1 MVSELYNVIRSIQS
15 VRSIRLRITR
25 ITHTLR
31 TKEDF
36 LGVWLCI

>member
-1 MVSELYNVIRSIQS
+1 MVSESHDVIRS
-15 VRSIRLRITR
+15 VRSIYSVRPRITR

-31 TKEDF
+31 IREDF